1 MKIAVLKERRDHE
14 TRVAA
19 TPDSVKRFAKIG
31 ASVVVEKDAGAL
43 ASIPDAHFAEAGAEI
58 APDAKAAVAGADLI
72 LKVRRPMAKGEGVD
86 ETALF
91 SKGQTLVSTLDA
103 LWSKDK
109 LEPLAKKGVDLMAME
124 MMPRITRAQS
134 MDVLSSQ
141 SNLAGYRAVIDS
153 AAQFDR
159 AFPMMM
165 TAAGTIAAARVL
177 VLGAGV
183 AGLQAIATARRLGA
197 IVSAFDVRAATKEQ
211 VQSLGATF
219 VEVEGAEDMQTA
231 GGYAK
236 ELSEDD
242 RAKQRAKIIET
253 LKKTDVA
260 ITTALIPGKTAPI
273 LIDEEGVQAMKP
285 GSVVF
290 DMAAEQGGNCA
301 LSKAG
306 ETVEAH
312 GVKIMGPIN
321 VPGSVAT
328 DASAL
333 YAKNLFTFVSA
344 FTNTEGDAA
353 SWAPDWDDD
362 IIKGVAV
369 SRDGAIVH
377 PALSGEA

>member
-31 ASVVVEKDAGAL
+31 ASLIVEKDAGAS
-43 ASIPDAHFAEAGAEI
+43 ASIPDALFVEAGAQI
-58 APDAKAAVAGADLI
+58 APDAKSAVAGADLI
-72 LKVRRPMAKGEGVD
+72 LKVRRPMTKGEGAD

-141 SNLAGYRAVIDS
+141 SNLAGYRAVIDA

-183 AGLQAIATARRLGA
+183 AGPPAIATARPDSPIGLLAAESGAIRLVPPSDAEALAQATAALLADPAEAARLGA
-197 IVSAFDVRAATKEQ
+197 AGRAHVEREAALDRITGRWT
-211 VQSLGATF
+211 SLLGA
-219 VEVEGAEDMQTA
+219 A
-231 GGYAK
+231 
-236 ELSEDD
+236 
-242 RAKQRAKIIET
+242 RAHR
-253 LKKTDVA
+253 
-260 ITTALIPGKTAPI
+260 
-273 LIDEEGVQAMKP
+273 
-285 GSVVF
+285 
-290 DMAAEQGGNCA
+290 
-301 LSKAG
+301 
-306 ETVEAH
+306 
-312 GVKIMGPIN
+312 
-321 VPGSVAT
+321 
-328 DASAL
+328 
-333 YAKNLFTFVSA
+333 
-344 FTNTEGDAA
+344 
-353 SWAPDWDDD
+353 
-362 IIKGVAV
+362 
-369 SRDGAIVH
+369 
-377 PALSGEA
+377 